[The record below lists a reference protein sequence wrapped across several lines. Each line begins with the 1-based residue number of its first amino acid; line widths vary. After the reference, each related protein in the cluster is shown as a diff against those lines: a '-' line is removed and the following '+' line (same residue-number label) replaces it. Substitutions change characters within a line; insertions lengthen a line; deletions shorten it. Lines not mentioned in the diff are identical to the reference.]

1 MKKLLG
7 IFTFLMILYVCILI
21 ATDPDRWGSNHYN
34 LGQRIGLS
42 GILCIGA
49 GLLIITGGVD
59 LSIGS
64 VVGLCACVFCSL
76 VLDYGVPVPLA
87 MILVLIVGAVV
98 GLINGLLV
106 TYLGVQ
112 AFVVT
117 LCGLFLYRG
126 AARWVAKDQVPGIA
140 ESVSEIGR
148 ASCRERV

>member
-7 IFTFLMILYVCILI
+7 IFAFLVMLYIFILL
-21 ATDPDRWGSNHYN
+21 ATDAERWGSNHFN

-42 GILCIGA
+42 GILCLGA
-49 GLLIITGGVD
+49 GLLIVTGGID

-64 VVGLCACVFCSL
+64 VVGLCACVFCTL
-76 VLDYGVPVPLA
+76 ILDYQVSIPTAAV
-87 MILVLIVGAVV
+87 LVLILGATV

-106 TYLGVQ
+106 TYMGVQ

-126 AARWVAKDQVPGIA
+126 LALDRP
-140 ESVSEIGR
+140 
-148 ASCRERV
+148 